1 MELRE
6 YFRVGRK
13 YWVMITAITVVLV
26 VGALVFRK
34 IQPTT
39 FSASRALTL
48 SRVNTQKTSDYKFDD
63 YYAIQAVDLFNK
75 TVAAW
80 LQTPSDVLDVY
91 QDAGISAPSTS
102 LNSLARVIKT
112 TKISPQVMQV
122 EFTHG
127 NEAEARK
134 IADSIVKIV
143 NREVDKQ
150 NAVETEQAYFHVD
163 ASDTVVVETQKYYA
177 LVGIVAFLVGLF
189 VSYNLALL
197 LNYLGSTKKE
207 A

>member
-6 YFRVGRK
+6 YFQVVRK
-13 YWVMITAITVVLV
+13 YWVMMLVVTAVLV
-26 VGALVFRK
+26 GGALLFRSQ
-34 IQPTT
+34 QPTS

-48 SRVNTQKTSDYKFDD
+48 SRVNTQKTSDYKYDD
-63 YYAIQAVDLFNK
+63 FYAIQAVDLFNK

-91 QDAGISAPSTS
+91 KDAGVAAPTTS

-112 TKISPQVMQV
+112 TKISPQVLQV
-122 EFTHG
+122 EFTHT
-127 NEAEARK
+127 NKDEAQK

-143 NREVDKQ
+143 QREVDKQ
-150 NAVETEQAYFHVD
+150 NEVETEQAYFHVD
-163 ASDTVVVETQKYYA
+163 ASETVVVETPKYYA
-177 LVGIVAFLVGLF
+177 LVAIVAAILGVF

-197 LNYLGSTKKE
+197 LNYFGKGQK